1 MVNTTLKVSEKTKN
15 ELDKLK
21 VHPRQSYDEIL
32 DLLIIHCKEAIKRG
46 DLEIFKK

>member
-15 ELDKLK
+15 ELDKFK
-21 VHPRQSYDEIL
+21 VHPRQSYDEVL

-46 DLEIFKK
+46 DFRIFKK